1 MKVGG
6 EELNAAAAL
15 ASIGLGTHRAP
26 SGKKTERS
34 YQLKNGPAR
43 KAELKKEEKL
53 SQRILK
59 KIKRKKI

>member
-1 MKVGG
+1 MSGVNNLMQQRHLRRLCL
-6 EELNAAAAL
+6 ELIVPQAGRKQ
-15 ASIGLGTHRAP
+15 SAP
-26 SGKKTERS
+26 INK
-34 YQLKNGPAR
+34 KNGPAR